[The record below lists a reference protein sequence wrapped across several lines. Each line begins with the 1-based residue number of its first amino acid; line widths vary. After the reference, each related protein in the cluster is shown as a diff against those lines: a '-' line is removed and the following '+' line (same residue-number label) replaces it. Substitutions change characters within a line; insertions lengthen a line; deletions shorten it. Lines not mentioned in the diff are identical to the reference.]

1 MPAHHAS
8 PTSVTALVYRGLLHT
23 RAAAAAAAA
32 RLGLRARPRHA
43 PLAERSEPPQ
53 RHLDGQPS
61 SSFRFCS
68 PSPLGLRMGAF
79 LIQLR
84 STVGRMA
91 PSQPFFRARQGSSPH
106 LNPRVRRQFTSSS
119 KESRRHLGADVP
131 SDSSILSS
139 NKHIF
144 TMEKSKRDDVDAL
157 SSPSNPAHYFAYAAS
172 AFLITLSLPL
182 LLFPRMLLLLSTP
195 RGAVGQA
202 ASDADRSA
210 VSAIGPEL
218 TPLERYASH
227 TNALGM
233 LAIAALILVL
243 SGAIPVSTSPVPDAS
258 SSGKSPFRI
267 PTVVISTVYFG
278 LNAYSAWTFS
288 GPNKPTGSIDPAA
301 LGIGTLGK
309 VLGAAHAGFAFWGL
323 AVFMFG
329 NDLTRNSKKAG
340 DASAKD
346 KSVSNF
352 PFKNQYAA
360 EEKAKKSS

>member
-1 MPAHHAS
+1 
-8 PTSVTALVYRGLLHT
+8 
-23 RAAAAAAAA
+23 
-32 RLGLRARPRHA
+32 
-43 PLAERSEPPQ
+43 
-53 RHLDGQPS
+53 
-61 SSFRFCS
+61 
-68 PSPLGLRMGAF
+68 
-79 LIQLR
+79 
-84 STVGRMA
+84 
-91 PSQPFFRARQGSSPH
+91 
-106 LNPRVRRQFTSSS
+106 
-119 KESRRHLGADVP
+119 
-131 SDSSILSS
+131 
-139 NKHIF
+139 
-144 TMEKSKRDDVDAL
+144 MEKSKRDDVDAL

-288 GPNKPTGSIDPAA
+288 GPNKPTGSTDPAA

-352 PFKNQYAA
+352 PFKSKPPSPPSHPSAPIASSRRMLANTISLSVYIDQYAA

>member
-1 MPAHHAS
+1 
-8 PTSVTALVYRGLLHT
+8 
-23 RAAAAAAAA
+23 
-32 RLGLRARPRHA
+32 
-43 PLAERSEPPQ
+43 
-53 RHLDGQPS
+53 
-61 SSFRFCS
+61 
-68 PSPLGLRMGAF
+68 
-79 LIQLR
+79 
-84 STVGRMA
+84 
-91 PSQPFFRARQGSSPH
+91 
-106 LNPRVRRQFTSSS
+106 
-119 KESRRHLGADVP
+119 
-131 SDSSILSS
+131 
-139 NKHIF
+139 
-144 TMEKSKRDDVDAL
+144 MEKSKREDVDAL

-172 AFLITLSLPL
+172 AFLIALSLPL

-210 VSAIGPEL
+210 VSAIGPQL

-243 SGAIPVSTSPVPDAS
+243 SGAIPVTTSPVPDAS

-278 LNAYSAWTFS
+278 VNAYSAWSFS
-288 GPNKPTGSIDPAA
+288 SPNKRTGSMDPAA

-352 PFKNQYAA
+352 PFKSKPPPPPPHTQPTPVARSRRMVANTT
-360 EEKAKKSS
+360 SL